1 MRPSGKSAALGAAF
15 SVGIALAANAD
26 PLYRGGAGSSQPPR
40 PQTATLSPANPTGAP
55 GSVTPQFD
63 PLGPTARPS
72 SSGHDGSYAGWMTLL
87 ASGQFR
93 SNPACVSRAPVSMKI
108 ERDNVTI
115 SYTNWQGQAIHYHGK
130 LDPTSKIDAW
140 HTNSDGS
147 GSLLAGQIGDA
158 GFTGHLMARDLCSY
172 DLTLRTSGATA
183 GSAER

>member
-1 MRPSGKSAALGAAF
+1 MRPRGKSAALGAAF
-15 SVGIALAANAD
+15 SVGIAVAANAD

-40 PQTATLSPANPTGAP
+40 PQTATLPPANPAGAP
-55 GSVTPQFD
+55 GSVTPRFD
-63 PLGPTARPS
+63 PLGPTAPRS

-115 SYTNWQGQAIHYHGK
+115 SYTNWQGQTIHYHGK
-130 LDPTSKIDAW
+130 LDPTGKIDAR
-140 HTNSDGS
+140 HTNGDGS
-147 GSLLAGQIGDA
+147 GSLLAGQIGDS

-172 DLTLRTSGATA
+172 DLTLRTSGASA
-183 GSAER
+183 GSAAR